1 MSSLCDKSL
10 SEVRMY
16 YGFNLAYMFLQTHE
30 NLVEMGASY
39 DLRKQP
45 LELKDLSVEVQF
57 DEGDERVLKVLDVL
71 CSYGLPPVKIKIQ
84 YPQELIGI

>member
-1 MSSLCDKSL
+1 
-10 SEVRMY
+10 MY
-16 YGFNLAYMFLQTHE
+16 YGFNLAYMLLQTHG

-45 LELKDLSVEVQF
+45 LALKDLSEVQF

-71 CSYGLPPVKIKIQ
+71 CSYGLPPEKIKIQ
-84 YPQELIGI
+84 YPLELIGI

>member
-10 SEVRMY
+10 SEVTMY

-45 LELKDLSVEVQF
+45 LALKDLSVEVQF
-57 DEGDERVLKVLDVL
+57 YEGDQQVLKVLDVL
-71 CSYGLPPVKIKIQ
+71 CSYGLPPEKIKIQ
-84 YPQELIGI
+84 YPLKQIRI